1 MSRISN
7 SIFFIVALYDP
18 EIRRNHPKPVVELIR
33 ALEHQQVI
41 NQVSS
46 KNSAVM
52 YYAHRHLTRY
62 AHRMIQIVMYA
73 SYLTPF
79 QKQSLWDKRHNTGR
93 SHIHYLMPWKQ

>member
-1 MSRISN
+1 MYRISN

-46 KNSAVM
+46 KNSVM
-52 YYAHRHLTRY
+52 YNAQRHLTRY
-62 AHRMIQIVMYA
+62 AHRMIPIVMYA

-79 QKQSLWDKRHNTGR
+79 QKQSL
-93 SHIHYLMPWKQ
+93 